1 MSVAFEFS
9 KTKGLGQN
17 ALRRVRERFDGVDAS
32 LPDLRIA
39 RGPLEIGEIDCAARL
54 FSVRWGTQELRD
66 LPWPAAITG
75 TTCTHIDIVPH
86 RTYTPI
92 GFSVLFIGIC
102 FGADTLAAAKIVSV
116 NPDGTYTV
124 QHYWVT
130 TSGATILMNP
140 AILKPTYPTT
150 DKNIVA
156 VPWGHYSGD
165 ISGGTGIFAGATGTI
180 NYFGM
185 ADFNKSTLVL
195 RYSGTVCYK

>member
-9 KTKGLGQN
+9 KNRGLGQN

-86 RTYTPI
+86 RTLYSYRS
-92 GFSVLFIGIC
+92 FSSVYLNLFWCRYAG
-102 FGADTLAAAKIVSV
+102 GRSEE
-116 NPDGTYTV
+116 
-124 QHYWVT
+124 H
-130 TSGATILMNP
+130 TSELQ
-140 AILKPTYPTT
+140 
-150 DKNIVA
+150 
-156 VPWGHYSGD
+156 S
-165 ISGGTGIFAGATGTI
+165 
-180 NYFGM
+180 
-185 ADFNKSTLVL
+185 L
-195 RYSGTVCYK
+195 RH